1 MNIFLKFLVTLTIF
15 FHFSVLSVESEDEN
29 NEENIEDHYLRVA
42 SRFLD
47 PKKDQYI
54 ENQLNSNEDT
64 VTDLFE
70 KFKQK
75 YDNNRRGHL
84 CLDGFSARARIVL
97 LRKILTYKLIQ
108 KIDLKTN
115 EKWNYGERTFKIQ
128 DKKTKKWSNSKPYYS
143 YKDLIPTT
151 FSIGHYKYVLEQEST
166 NNNPGG
172 GRLFGLKDQNKA
184 DSYADIGKFLQLY
197 KGDLVNFFN
206 RKLIEQKKDGLPI
219 DFTLADIQ
227 GLPANYREDN
237 AVNDLKRF
245 LNGLNLLYDFE
256 VARRLVKDDG
266 FLQYT
271 TNGNE
276 YALPIILGLSYLFNA
291 SNLVNSHEKIFIGKR
306 EDRMTFI
313 AGTITGSLSQEQK
326 DLNGQILR
334 KTVLRESLK
343 LFHNLDEDSE
353 DEYSSD

>member
-1 MNIFLKFLVTLTIF
+1 MNIFLKFLVTLTIL

-47 PKKDQYI
+47 PNKDQYI
-54 ENQLNSNEDT
+54 ENQLNSNADT

-70 KFKQK
+70 KFKKK

-84 CLDGFSARARIVL
+84 CLDGLSARARIAL
-97 LRKILTYKLIQ
+97 LRKIIDYKVN
-108 KIDLKTN
+108 KKTDLKSN
-115 EKWNYGERTFKIQ
+115 EKWDYGKRSFKIWKNNTWTQ
-128 DKKTKKWSNSKPYYS
+128 SNSYFS
-143 YKDLIPTT
+143 YIDEIPTS
-151 FSIGHYKYVLEQEST
+151 FSIGDYEYVLEQEST

-227 GLPANYREDN
+227 GLPGNYRADN

-343 LFHNLDEDSE
+343 LFHNLDEDSG